1 MALTSGTK
9 LGSYEI
15 QSPLGA
21 GGMGEV
27 YRARDTKLNRD
38 VALKVLPE
46 IFARDTERMARFRRE
61 AQVLASLNHAN
72 IATIY
77 GLEESNGTSALVMEL
92 VEGPTL
98 AERIRTAQ
106 ASPSGPAAFRVEE
119 PQHQEAGAA
128 LHVDESLRIA
138 KQIAE
143 ALEYAHEH
151 GVIHRDLK
159 PANIKVTADDNVK
172 VLDFGLAKAL
182 DSHDSAPNIQ
192 DSPTLTI
199 AATRPGVIL
208 GTVAY
213 MSPEQACGKRVDRR
227 SDIWA
232 FGCVLYEMLTGR
244 QAFSGDTVSETLAA
258 VIKDVPDLSKL
269 SRATPRRIR
278 ELVRRCLIK
287 DPKQRLRDI
296 GEARIAIE
304 ETVSGAADAQDGLQ
318 SASRRQQEPPLNE
331 VKRTLLRRALLP
343 WTLTAVFFI
352 FAMASSVLYWRLVRV
367 PAPAIVSEIG
377 PPANNRFGYGGG
389 LPFVVS
395 PNGRILAFRATDANG
410 TTTLWVRPLDSSE
423 ARPLAGTEGAIDPF
437 WSADSRSVGF
447 FADGKLKTIE
457 ISGGL
462 SVTLA
467 DAPGELGGT
476 WNQDGTILFVP
487 EPSKGIYEISAA
499 GGTPTSVIAL
509 DSSKFIEY
517 DLGKFL
523 PDGKHFLYTAVLPG
537 PHVAGTYFASLDGK
551 ESRLV
556 LKDGGGLYAS
566 GYILYVRG
574 STLMAQAFDPRRG
587 QLQGDPHLVAQN
599 VSASLALGLF
609 DISENGT
616 LIYQTA
622 AGREK
627 RLTWVDRSGKSLGVP
642 SEAADYFDVRISP
655 GGAKLA
661 FNAGYPAGSP
671 NSEIWV
677 EDLARSVRMRLTI
690 DPSTD
695 HGIPVW
701 SPDNGT
707 IVFAALQG
715 KSRLGIYRKPANGV
729 TKEEILLPS
738 ENSDT
743 QIWPTSWSRDG
754 RFILYARG
762 SNSGQADIWVLP
774 MAGDRRP
781 RLLVQAAAAAYDGQF
796 SPNVRW
802 VAYTSK
808 ESGREE
814 IYVVPFD
821 ATRVLRT
828 ASVSSGIT
836 ASGKWLISPSGG
848 HCPRW
853 RRDGK
858 EIFYLSLDNQMMA
871 AEIEERADGIEV
883 RPAQALFRAA
893 IPSIPAISFSPYDV
907 TSDGKKFVIT
917 TVSGQDRP
925 LTLVEN
931 WTANLKQQ

>member
-9 LGSYEI
+9 LGPYEI

-46 IFARDTERMARFRRE
+46 VFARDNERMARFRRE
-61 AQVLASLNHAN
+61 AQILASLNHAN

-77 GLEESNGTSALVMEL
+77 GLEGSNGTCALVMEL
-92 VEGPTL
+92 IQGPTL
-98 AERIRTAQ
+98 AERIRVAQ
-106 ASPSGPAAFRVEE
+106 GPLSGPAAFRVEK
-119 PQHQEAGAA
+119 PQRQVAGVA
-128 LHVDESLRIA
+128 LQVDESLRIA

-143 ALEYAHEH
+143 ALEYAHER

-159 PANIKVTADDNVK
+159 PANIKVTSDDNVK

-182 DSHDSAPNIQ
+182 DSQDSAPNIQ

-199 AATRPGVIL
+199 AATQPGVIL

-227 SDIWA
+227 ADIWA
-232 FGCVLYEMLTGR
+232 FGCVLYEMLTGK

-269 SRATPRRIR
+269 PCATPHRIR
-278 ELVRRCLIK
+278 ELAQRCLIK
-287 DPKQRLRDI
+287 DPKRRLRDI

-304 ETVSGAADAQDGLQ
+304 ETLSGMAEVQATLVPALG
-318 SASRRQQEPPLNE
+318 RQQEPALNE
-331 VKRTLLRRALLP
+331 VKGAPVRRTLPWAL
-343 WTLTAVFFI
+343 TVVFLLVAI
-352 FAMASSVLYWRLVRV
+352 ASSVSYWRLARA

-377 PPANNRFGYGGG
+377 PPANSRFGYGSG
-389 LPFVVS
+389 LPFVIS

-410 TTTLWVRPLDSSE
+410 TTMLWVRPLDSPE
-423 ARPLAGTEGAIDPF
+423 ARPLPGTEGATDPF
-437 WSADSRSVGF
+437 WSADSRLLGF
-447 FADGKLKTIE
+447 FADTKLKTIE
-457 ISGGL
+457 VSGGSSL
-462 SVTLA
+462 ILA
-467 DAPGELGGT
+467 DAPDELGGT

-487 EPSKGIYEISAA
+487 DPAKGIYEVSPA
-499 GGTPTSVIAL
+499 GGTPAPVIAL
-509 DSSKFIEY
+509 DSSKFSRYE
-517 DLGKFL
+517 LGKFL
-523 PDGKHFLYTAVLPG
+523 PDGKHFLYTAELLG
-537 PHVAGTYFASLDGK
+537 PAVAGTYFASLDGK
-551 ESRLV
+551 ERRLV
-556 LKDGGGLYAS
+556 LKDGGALYAS
-566 GYILYVRG
+566 GYMLYVRG
-574 STLMAQAFDPRRG
+574 STLMAQAFDPERG
-587 QLQGDPHLVAQN
+587 QLKGDPHLVAQN
-599 VSASLALGLF
+599 VSASLTYGLF

-616 LIYQTA
+616 LIYQTG

-627 RLTWVDRSGKSLGVP
+627 RLTWFSRAGKNLGVT
-642 SEAADYFDVRISP
+642 SEAADYFDLRLSP
-655 GGAKLA
+655 NGEKLA

-677 EDLARSVRMRLTI
+677 EELARGVRMRLTI
-690 DPSTD
+690 DPATD

-715 KSRLGIYRKPANGV
+715 RSRLGIYRKPANGASN
-729 TKEEILLPS
+729 EELLVPS

-754 RFILYARG
+754 RFILYAHG
-762 SNSGQADIWVLP
+762 SITGQADIWVLP

-781 RLLVQAAAAAYDGQF
+781 RLFVQAPGAAYDGQF
-796 SPNVRW
+796 SPDVRW

-821 ATRVLRT
+821 AARVLN
-828 ASVSSGIT
+828 AGSGSPGAT

-848 HCPRW
+848 RCPRW

-871 AEIEERADGIEV
+871 AEVEERRDGIEV
-883 RPAQALFRAA
+883 RPAQALFKAS
-893 IPSIPAISFSPYDV
+893 IPSVSAISFSPYDV
-907 TSDGKKFVIT
+907 SPDGKKFVVT
-917 TVSGQDRP
+917 NVSGLDRP
-925 LTLVEN
+925 LTLVVN